1 MKKHGIKMN
10 GYFYSILSN
19 YKTYV
24 DTNIFLDE
32 NTAKTWKKVLIPRL
46 AVANK
51 KLVVV
56 NSVLHELKKK
66 ATDED
71 ASLAARAKKALADV
85 SNMVEQGLCEIE
97 DDGVQPGLVDA
108 RLLDLFGRK
117 RFHENLLL
125 VTRDHSLAR
134 DILKLNGFSSA
145 KSYREIL
152 VWSMDDDGF
161 LDSHYSWF
169 PKKPRPKEK
178 ATEPIESITCCDCNK
193 SFELKRSEKNF
204 YLKKGLCI
212 PRRCPNCRQKKR
224 ELTNSA
230 STPNFLKNV
239 VGHPLTKPSKP
250 LTDSSDSSSE
260 SSSGGGLALPGF
272 WGTGLGDI
280 VGAFLL

>member
-1 MKKHGIKMN
+1 MKKHSIKMN

-32 NTAKTWKKVLIPRL
+32 NTVKTWKKVLVPRL

-51 KLVVV
+51 KFVVIS
-56 NSVLHELKKK
+56 SVLHELKKK
-66 ATDED
+66 TIDD
-71 ASLAARAKKALADV
+71 DVSLAARAKKALAGIN
-85 SNMVEQGLCEIE
+85 NMVEQGLCEIE
-97 DDGVQPGLVDA
+97 VDGVQSGLVDA

-152 VWSMDDDGF
+152 VWKMGDDGF
-161 LDSHYSWF
+161 LDSRYSWF
-169 PKKPRPKEK
+169 PKKPRHKED
-178 ATEPIESITCCDCNK
+178 ATEPVETITCCDCNK
-193 SFELKRSEKNF
+193 SFELKRSEKNY

-212 PRRCPNCRQKKR
+212 PKRCPDCRQKKR
-224 ELTNSA
+224 ETAYSV
-230 STPNFLKNV
+230 SMPNFLKNV
-239 VGHPLTKPSKP
+239 VGQPSINVSKP
-250 LTDSSDSSSE
+250 LTDSSSSSSG

-280 VGAFLL
+280 VGALLL

>member
-1 MKKHGIKMN
+1 MKKNCIKMN

-32 NTAKTWKKVLIPRL
+32 NTAKTWKKVLVPRL

-51 KLVVV
+51 KFVVIS
-56 NSVLHELKKK
+56 SVLHELKKK
-66 ATDED
+66 TIDED
-71 ASLAARAKKALADV
+71 VSLAARAKKALAGIN
-85 SNMVEQGLCEIE
+85 NMVEQGLCEIE
-97 DDGVQPGLVDA
+97 VDGVQPGLVDA

-152 VWSMDDDGF
+152 VWKMGDDGF
-161 LDSHYSWF
+161 LDSRYSWF
-169 PKKPRPKEK
+169 PKKPRHKED
-178 ATEPIESITCCDCNK
+178 ATEPVETITCCDCNK
-193 SFELKRSEKNF
+193 SFELKRSEKNY

-212 PRRCPNCRQKKR
+212 PKHCPDCRQKKK
-224 ELTNSA
+224 EMANSA
-230 STPNFLKNV
+230 FVSNLMNSVIGQNSTETSNP
-239 VGHPLTKPSKP
+239 TSC
-250 LTDSSDSSSE
+250 SSSNSSE

-280 VGAFLL
+280 VGALLL

>member
-1 MKKHGIKMN
+1 MN

-32 NTAKTWKKVLIPRL
+32 NTAKTWKKVLVPRL

-51 KLVVV
+51 KFVVIS
-56 NSVLHELKKK
+56 SVLHELKKK
-66 ATDED
+66 TIDD
-71 ASLAARAKKALADV
+71 DVSLAARAKKALAGIN
-85 SNMVEQGLCEIE
+85 NMVEQGLCEIE
-97 DDGVQPGLVDA
+97 VDGVQPGLVDA

-152 VWSMDDDGF
+152 VWKMSDNGF

-169 PKKPRPKEK
+169 PKKPHHKED
-178 ATEPIESITCCDCNK
+178 ATEPVETIICCDCNK
-193 SFELKRSEKNF
+193 SFELKRSEKNY

-212 PRRCPNCRQKKR
+212 PKRCPDCRQKKK
-224 ELTNSA
+224 EMANSA
-230 STPNFLKNV
+230 FVSNLMNSVIGQNSTETSNPT
-239 VGHPLTKPSKP
+239 PC
-250 LTDSSDSSSE
+250 SSSNSSE

-280 VGAFLL
+280 VGALLL